1 MHVLVVHDYGPLG
14 RVLLEDLRD
23 THLQVSPLLI
33 SELDSVEL
41 SATAL
46 ADWVPDDTDLIVN
59 ALWLAD
65 PELAENDPEFA
76 HKASFSLP
84 VALAEYAD
92 AHKMALLQLSSSYV
106 FDGRK
111 QSAYIASNPGQPCN
125 ELGNWQWECEQAI
138 RTLLTRHILLR
149 TGWSLGRFIRKVQ
162 AVAARSDTVLLPG
175 KCHGQPVT
183 VTDLARVMTAIVLQI
198 DCGAEVW
205 GTYQYGGAGDITMY
219 ELGLAIAGL
228 QGIPSG
234 VRVVDDMPEWATL
247 EPVNATMICT
257 KIRNTFGIKQM
268 PWRSGL
274 SEELGLLSQSEKR
287 ESELSDE
294 TSS

>member
-14 RVLLEDLRD
+14 RVLLETLRE

-33 SELDSVEL
+33 SEVDSVEL
-41 SATAL
+41 TAL
-46 ADWVPDDTDLIVN
+46 ANWVPDDTDLIVN

-84 VALAEYAD
+84 VALAEYASE
-92 AHKMALLQLSSSYV
+92 HNMSLLQLSSSYV

-111 QSAYIASNPGQPCN
+111 QSAYIASNPGQPVN
-125 ELGNWQWECEQAI
+125 ELGNWQWECEQAV

-149 TGWSLGRFIRKVQ
+149 TGWSLGRFLRKVQ
-162 AVAARSDTVLLPG
+162 EVAARSDTIKLPG

-183 VTDLARVMTAIVLQI
+183 VTDLARVITAIVKQI

-205 GTYQYGGAGDITMY
+205 GTYQYAGAEDISLY

-228 QGIPSG
+228 PGIPSG
-234 VRVVDDMPEWATL
+234 LRVVDEMADWAKL
-247 EPVNATMICT
+247 EPANATMICT
-257 KIRNTFGIKQM
+257 KIRNTFGIKQL

-274 SEELGLLSQSEKR
+274 SEELGLLSRQERQSEFT
-287 ESELSDE
+287 D
-294 TSS
+294 

>member
-14 RVLLEDLRD
+14 RVLLEDLRK
-23 THLQVSPLLI
+23 THLQISPLLI

-41 SATAL
+41 SVL
-46 ADWVPDDTDLIVN
+46 SDWIPDDTDLIVN
-59 ALWLAD
+59 GLWLAD
-65 PELAENDPEFA
+65 PELAESDPEFA

-84 VALAEYAD
+84 VALAEYANE
-92 AHKMALLQLSSSYV
+92 HGMALLQLSSSYI

-111 QSAYIASNPGQPCN
+111 QSAYIASNPGQPVN
-125 ELGNWQWECEQAI
+125 ELGNWQWECEQAV

-149 TGWSLGRFIRKVQ
+149 TGWSLGRFLRKVQ
-162 AVAARSDTVLLPG
+162 KIASTSEVIKLPG
-175 KCHGQPVT
+175 KCQGQPVT
-183 VTDLARVMTAIVLQI
+183 VTDLARVMTAIIKQI

-205 GTYQYGGAGDITMY
+205 GTYQYGGAEEISLY

-228 QGIPSG
+228 PGIPSG
-234 VRVVDDMPEWATL
+234 LRVVDEMADWAAL

-257 KIRNTFGIKQM
+257 KIRNTFGVKQL

-274 SEELGLLSQSEKR
+274 AEELKLLSQLERKP
-287 ESELSDE
+287 EAAGEY
-294 TSS
+294 TGG

>member
-1 MHVLVVHDYGPLG
+1 VHVLVVHDYGPLG
-14 RVLLEDLRD
+14 RVLLETLRE

-33 SELDSVEL
+33 SEVDSVEL
-41 SATAL
+41 SAL
-46 ADWVPDDTDLIVN
+46 ANWVPDDTDLIVN

-84 VALAEYAD
+84 VALAEYASE
-92 AHKMALLQLSSSYV
+92 HNMSLLQLSSSYV

-111 QSAYIASNPGQPCN
+111 QSAYIASNPGQPVN
-125 ELGNWQWECEQAI
+125 ELGNWQWECEQAV

-149 TGWSLGRFIRKVQ
+149 TGWSLGRFLRKVQ
-162 AVAARSDTVLLPG
+162 EVAARSDTIKLPG

-183 VTDLARVMTAIVLQI
+183 VTDLARVITAIVKQI

-205 GTYQYGGAGDITMY
+205 GTYQYAGAEDISLY

-228 QGIPSG
+228 PGIPSG
-234 VRVVDDMPEWATL
+234 LRVVDEMADWAKL
-247 EPVNATMICT
+247 EPANATMICT
-257 KIRNTFGIKQM
+257 KIRNTFGIKQL

-274 SEELGLLSQSEKR
+274 SEELGLLSRQERQSEFT
-287 ESELSDE
+287 D
-294 TSS
+294 

>member
-14 RVLLEDLRD
+14 RVLLEDLRE
-23 THLQVSPLLI
+23 TYLQVSPLLI

-41 SATAL
+41 TAL
-46 ADWVPDDTDLIVN
+46 ENWIPEDTGLIVN

-84 VALAEYAD
+84 VALAEYAN
-92 AHKMALLQLSSSYV
+92 AHGMALLQLSSSYV

-125 ELGNWQWECEQAI
+125 ELGNWQWESEQAI
-138 RTLLTRHILLR
+138 RTLLNQHILLR
-149 TGWSLGRFIRKVQ
+149 TGWSLGRFVSKVQ
-162 AVAARSDTVLLPG
+162 QVAAASDTIQLPG
-175 KCHGQPVT
+175 KCRGQPVT
-183 VTDLARVMTAIVLQI
+183 VTDLARVITAIVLQI

-205 GTYQYGGAGDITMY
+205 GTYQYGGAEDISMY

-234 VRVVDDMPEWATL
+234 LRVVDDMPKWATL
-247 EPVNATMICT
+247 EPANATMICT
-257 KIRNTFGIKQM
+257 KIRNTFGIKQL

-274 SEELGLLSQSEKR
+274 SEELALLSSAGKVSEI
-287 ESELSDE
+287 SDE
-294 TSS
+294 FT